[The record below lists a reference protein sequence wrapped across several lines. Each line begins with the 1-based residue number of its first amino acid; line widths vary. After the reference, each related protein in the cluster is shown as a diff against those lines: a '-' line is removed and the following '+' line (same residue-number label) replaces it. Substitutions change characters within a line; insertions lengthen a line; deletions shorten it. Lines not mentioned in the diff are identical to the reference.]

1 MTNRRSIILA
11 LSSTK
16 GRHGNNLLHIMNL
29 FSYSECGIFILD
41 RSYRQTI
48 NFSRLIVGNRSF
60 IFIPFLDRSITYL
73 SHIRFYV
80 GKYLGFKRI
89 KKCFPPRVFEK
100 KVYKFEIS
108 FAMGELLTNYFR
120 PDLYHRILACLPKD
134 REFLGAGTNKYAC
147 HMRFGDFSTHRD
159 GFLLY
164 NADEVIDIIGL
175 SSSIVGTVIPSSL
188 ASIYTDDEEAAS
200 EALGFK
206 IQSKEQSVKQDWLDI
221 SQSNIIITNG
231 STFAISAFM
240 LSVQAEILVMP
251 QRIYKMYIEEHD
263 ILFTWME
270 VLECYGSLI
279 LLRKP
284 HKDIKNITQGL
295 GYDVP

>member
-11 LSSTK
+11 LSTIK

-29 FSYSECGIFILD
+29 FSYSDCGTFILD
-41 RSYRQTI
+41 RSYRRTI
-48 NFSRLIVGNRSF
+48 EFSRLSVGNRSF
-60 IFIPFLDRSITYL
+60 IFIPFLDRSISYL
-73 SHIRFYV
+73 SYIRFYV
-80 GKYLGFKRI
+80 GKYLGFKRL
-89 KKCFPPRVFEK
+89 KKVFPPRVFEK
-100 KVYKFEIS
+100 KVDKFEIS
-108 FAMGELLTNYFR
+108 FALGELLSNYFR
-120 PDLYHRILACLPKD
+120 PDLYFRILACLPKD
-134 REFLGAGTNKYAC
+134 CELLGASSHKYAC
-147 HMRFGDFSTHRD
+147 HMRFGDFRTHRD

-175 SSSIVGTVIPSSL
+175 SRSIIGTVIPSSL

-240 LSVQAEILVMP
+240 LSAQAQFLVMP
-251 QRIYKMYIEEHD
+251 QRIYKMSIEEHD
-263 ILFTWME
+263 PLFTWLE
-270 VLECYGSLI
+270 ASECYGSLI

-284 HKDIKNITQGL
+284 HNVKGSMMLN
-295 GYDVP
+295 